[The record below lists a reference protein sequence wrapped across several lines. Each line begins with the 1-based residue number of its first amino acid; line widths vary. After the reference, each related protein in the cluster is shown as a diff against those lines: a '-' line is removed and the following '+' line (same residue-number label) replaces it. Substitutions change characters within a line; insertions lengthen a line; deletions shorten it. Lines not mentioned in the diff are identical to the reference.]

1 MAPRPR
7 SLPYLLWLVLLH
19 TSSSSKH
26 ISSSLSQISHSSW
39 RRTVRERGCNQCW
52 RRLRPTM
59 RWRAWSPQ
67 DGEDGATLLRSSEEN
82 RCRSFCYMLQ
92 PAFEFATNGITYCS
106 HRRHVL
112 LQCISGSRFCYN
124 QCRILLQLFSFF
136 ATYTVEAFSV
146 HG

>member
-1 MAPRPR
+1 MTGVQTCA
-7 SLPYLLWLVLLH
+7 LPIFH

-39 RRTVRERGCNQCW
+39 RRTVREGGCNRCR

-59 RWRAWSPQ
+59 RRRAWSPQ
-67 DGEDGATLLRSSEEN
+67 EGEDGAMLLRSSEEN

-92 PAFEFATNGITYCS
+92 PAFEFATNGITYCC

-112 LQCISGSRFCYN
+112 LQCISGVVF
-124 QCRILLQLFSFF
+124 LLQLASHF
-136 ATYTVEAFSV
+136 ATTVFIFCYIRPRLSCDLR
-146 HG
+146 